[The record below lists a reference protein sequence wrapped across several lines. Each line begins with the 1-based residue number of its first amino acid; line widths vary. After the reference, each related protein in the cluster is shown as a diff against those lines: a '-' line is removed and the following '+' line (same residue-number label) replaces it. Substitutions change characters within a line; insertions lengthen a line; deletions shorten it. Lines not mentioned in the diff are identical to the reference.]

1 MAIDINEEYLEE
13 TLGEDLSVALVKAIL
28 EGWEKSEVMALEKYQ
43 ELQSELGATLQRMQG

>member
-1 MAIDINEEYLEE
+1 M
-13 TLGEDLSVALVKAIL
+13 GEDLSVALVKAIL